1 MTTRPN
7 DAPVTAAQEAQGA
20 ADPRHRPQRTEQPS
34 RLARLLG
41 QLGVEIG
48 IGIGVAAVLVVA
60 AWASSNAIAFVY
72 GGY

>member
-7 DAPVTAAQEAQGA
+7 DAPATTAHEAQVGGG
-20 ADPRHRPQRTEQPS
+20 RPSRPERTEQPS
-34 RLARLLG
+34 RLARLVG
-41 QLGVEIG
+41 QLGVEIA
-48 IGIGVAAVLVVA
+48 IGIGVAAVLIVA

>member
-1 MTTRPN
+1 MTARPN
-7 DAPVTAAQEAQGA
+7 DTPVTAAEETHVA
-20 ADPRHRPQRTEQPS
+20 AGPRHRPEQTEQPS

-41 QLGVEIG
+41 QLGVEAA